1 MEEMEMKNIFSEP
14 YKIRA
19 ENRLGEQLKAARRNA
34 PTTKKQPLTPAEKL
48 EFDQMN
54 PSDRLKF
61 LRNLEVSNIGRV
73 TKLVTR

>member
-1 MEEMEMKNIFSEP
+1 MENIFDTEYQVRP
-14 YKIRA
+14 

-61 LRNLEVSNIGRV
+61 LRNLEKSNER
-73 TKLVTR
+73 LVTNLVT